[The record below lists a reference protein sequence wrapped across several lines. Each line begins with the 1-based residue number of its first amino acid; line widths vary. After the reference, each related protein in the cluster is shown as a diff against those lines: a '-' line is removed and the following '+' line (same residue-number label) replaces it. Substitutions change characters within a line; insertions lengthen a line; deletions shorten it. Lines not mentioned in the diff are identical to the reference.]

1 MSTYRHTGKKVDV
14 RNAIELLRIADL
26 FNRWV
31 AAGPG
36 RGPTLVVR
44 RGDLSLG
51 INVRVSSSVEVDVFP
66 RTLAGKLINTA
77 YYVQLHI
84 AQKKFL
90 IPDSDNAHS
99 VIMHRL
105 VSVHPEKI
113 WNLLSI
119 KVDHVLGNFQTEEY
133 PRGAASGL
141 RSCHFFW

>member
-26 FNRWV
+26 FIGWV
-31 AAGPG
+31 AAGLG

-51 INVRVSSSVEVDVFP
+51 INVCVYSYVEVDVFP
-66 RTLAGKLINTA
+66 RTLAGKLINPA

-90 IPDSDNAHS
+90 IPDSDNARS

-113 WNLLSI
+113 LNLLSI
-119 KVDHVLGNFQTEEY
+119 KVDHVLGNFQTI
-133 PRGAASGL
+133 
-141 RSCHFFW
+141 